1 MKTWTTYRPDVT
13 GVRRQAV
20 HIPPV
25 QPSTVPQNGG
35 SKDMWPVHR
44 MGYRKE
50 AAALQTDV
58 VERLEG
64 NLQKC

>member
-1 MKTWTTYRPDVT
+1 M
-13 GVRRQAV
+13 
-20 HIPPV
+20 HIPPE
-25 QPSTVPQNGG
+25 QPSAVPQNGG

-44 MGYRKE
+44 MGYCKE

-58 VERLEG
+58 VQRLEG